1 MDSQGWGT
9 KAEFEALSES
19 FESLNLQSVVIDSAT
34 YVHTHTI
41 SSASASYV
49 RMYILQ
55 INSLVIRNQLKVCI
69 VPTSHLLLQ
78 CNAYPSQAVSG
89 SLCF

>member
-1 MDSQGWGT
+1 MYSSLHVWTAKAAGQKLILLCT
-9 KAEFEALSES
+9 EAEFEALSES

-55 INSLVIRNQLKVCI
+55 INSLVI
-69 VPTSHLLLQ
+69 
-78 CNAYPSQAVSG
+78 
-89 SLCF
+89 